1 MWDAPVVVAA
11 LIAGGVAMTSPIITF
26 IVTKAY
32 EKRFLER
39 MPKGRQKALTGKWS
53 GVGYQEIGPDGQ
65 PLDAKLSLDLI
76 ANGKT
81 VTGTGDYTFRLRG
94 TDYHIRI
101 VLDGG
106 FFHDRFLKLDYKN
119 ADNTAVQFGAIITE
133 LSSEGRTLRGYYVG
147 YGAISERP
155 VCGTLEVQK
164 QA

>member
-1 MWDAPVVVAA
+1 
-11 LIAGGVAMTSPIITF
+11 
-26 IVTKAY
+26 
-32 EKRFLER
+32 
-39 MPKGRQKALTGKWS
+39 
-53 GVGYQEIGPDGQ
+53 
-65 PLDAKLSLDLI
+65 
-76 ANGKT
+76 
-81 VTGTGDYTFRLRG
+81 
-94 TDYHIRI
+94 
-101 VLDGG
+101 LDGG